1 METHLAPDTHAHFSM
16 RTYIYMNRQNG
27 TTIMRGAVLS
37 VAIQRFRCRLSVDY
51 LSILVLI
58 RFHVL
63 RILVHGSKA
72 HAH

>member
-1 METHLAPDTHAHFSM
+1 METHLAPDAHAHFSM
-16 RTYIYMNRQNG
+16 RTDIYMKRQNG
-27 TTIMRGAVLS
+27 TIMRGAVLS
-37 VAIQRFRCRLSVDY
+37 VAIQRFRSRLSVDY
-51 LSILVLI
+51 LSVLVLI